1 MLSKL
6 DYQRLNKIKKQLT
19 DLKIEDK
26 YNLFSII
33 SNEENSLD
41 IFNKNNQDLL
51 LISICPILNDE
62 FRVYTDD
69 DYLIINKQEI
79 VEFLNNYFKDYFGY

>member
-1 MLSKL
+1 MLAKL
-6 DYQRLNKIKKQLT
+6 DYQRLSNIKKQLT

-33 SNEENSLD
+33 SNNENSLD
-41 IFNKNNQDLL
+41 IFNKNNHDHLL
-51 LISICPILNDE
+51 VSICPILNNE

-79 VEFLNNYFKDYFGY
+79 VIFLNNYFKDYFGY